1 MSAIPSATIAGGSSA
16 QNSRHASDFYETPPE
31 CTVALMR
38 HLPEWRKRGTWEP
51 ACGDGAIGKVL
62 RDMCGGQAVVE
73 TDLRI
78 TARSLGGV
86 DFLRQ
91 TRMPEGTHQIITNP
105 PFNLAAEFIR
115 HARSFGVPFALLLKS
130 TFWHAAERRAL
141 FVETSPVKVLPLG
154 WRPAM
159 APDRGGS
166 PTMEFSWT
174 VWAAAPS
181 VSGCEYYPL
190 VKP

>member
-1 MSAIPSATIAGGSSA
+1 MSTIPSATIAGGSSA
-16 QNSRHASDFYETPPE
+16 QNTRHKSDFYETPPE
-31 CTVALMR
+31 CTVALLR

-51 ACGDGAIGKVL
+51 ACGNGAISDVL
-62 RDMCGGQAVVE
+62 RRMCDGQRVVE

-78 TARSLGGV
+78 TPRTLGGV
-86 DFLRQ
+86 DFLKAWQ
-91 TRMPEGTHQIITNP
+91 MPESTHQIITNP

-115 HARSFGVPFALLLKS
+115 KCRSFNVPFALLLKS

-141 FVETSPVKVLPLG
+141 FVETGPVKVLPLG

-159 APDRGGS
+159 APDRGDS

-174 VWAAAPS
+174 VWAGAPS

>member
-1 MSAIPSATIAGGSSA
+1 MSTIPSATIAGGSSA
-16 QNSRHASDFYETPPE
+16 QNERHKSDFYETPDE
-31 CTVALMR
+31 CTIALLR

-51 ACGDGAIGKVL
+51 ACGDGAISRVL
-62 RDMCGGQAVVE
+62 VDMCPGQRVVE
-73 TDLRI
+73 TDIR
-78 TARSLGGV
+78 TTKRSLGGV
-86 DFLRQ
+86 DFLRS
-91 TRMPEGTHQIITNP
+91 RSMPPGTHQIITNP

-130 TFWHAAERRAL
+130 TFWHAAERRKL
-141 FVETSPVKVLPLG
+141 FVETGPVKVLPLG

-159 APDRGGS
+159 APDRGQS

-190 VKP
+190 VRP